1 MRNITLIA
9 FVLLLSINYYA
20 QQVKFGD
27 DRFYQLIINNHPL
40 SKQAN
45 LKVNFGENSIL
56 KARGGFDPK
65 LFGSLDQKYYNSS
78 QYYNL
83 LNAGLKVPTWFGL
96 EFKTGFE
103 NNRGAYVS
111 EQNTTPPNGL
121 WYGGVSM
128 NLGQGLVI
136 DNRRAELFKAKI
148 YAESTFFEKEL
159 QLNELIYESGYS
171 YWNWFLSYH
180 SEQTLME
187 AYDLALER
195 FNAVKRISELGD
207 RPSID
212 TVEAIIQLQNRESL
226 LQEFKTER
234 QATMFNL
241 NSFLWDEN
249 ANPLELDS
257 LTIPFDL
264 DSITMLPF
272 WFPNEEAIDSAI
284 QQHPYLQ
291 IANFKIKSLEVD
303 KRLKREMLKP
313 TLDLQYNLINEPI
326 NSNPINELSLNN
338 YKWGV
343 TFEMPIFLRKE
354 RGDLQLA
361 NLKIQEQQF
370 EFDNKKAYIEFKIR
384 SSIVEMTNA
393 LRQVEIYQK
402 NVKDS
407 EQLLNA
413 EKQMFENGESSLFL
427 INARETSYI
436 QSKLKLI
443 ESLVK
448 SQQSYLSLQYALAN
462 LI

>member
-1 MRNITLIA
+1 MRIIILISFVIFLNIE
-9 FVLLLSINYYA
+9 VNG
-20 QQVKFGD
+20 QQIRFGD
-27 DRFYQLIINNHPL
+27 DRFYELIINNHPL
-40 SKQAN
+40 AKQAN
-45 LKVNFGENSIL
+45 LKVNFGENSVL

-78 QYYNL
+78 QYYDL

-111 EQNTTPPNGL
+111 EQNNTPPNGL

-159 QLNELIYESGYS
+159 QLNELIFESGYS

-180 SEQTLME
+180 SEQTLIE
-187 AYDLALER
+187 AYDLALVR

-226 LQEFKTER
+226 LQDFKTER

-257 LTIPFDL
+257 ISKLPLWIP
-264 DSITMLPF
+264 T
-272 WFPNEEAIDSAI
+272 EEAIESAI

-313 TLDLQYNLINEPI
+313 SLDLQYNLLNEPI
-326 NSNPINELSLNN
+326 NSNPISDLSLNN

-361 NLKIQEQQF
+361 NLKIQEQQY
-370 EFDNKKAYIEFKIR
+370 ELDNKKAYIEFKIR

-393 LRQVEIYQK
+393 LRQVEIFQK

-413 EKQMFENGESSLFL
+413 EKQMFDNGESSLFL
-427 INARETSYI
+427 INARETAYI

-448 SQQSYLSLQYALAN
+448 SQQSYLTLQYALAN